1 MTQHYMPRFDRK
13 RQPRHVRSTL
23 ATALVAPLLAG
34 LVFAALVLIVAV
46 TA

>member
-1 MTQHYMPRFDRK
+1 MTPHYMPRFDRR

-34 LVFAALVLIVAV
+34 LVFAALVLLVAV